1 MKPSRNTVTKTKIL
15 SIIQNSGIAL
25 SRSEI
30 QSVLNGS
37 CDRITVYRVLNRLVC
52 EGLIH
57 KVINVDGGI
66 NYAIGNTERCDQY
79 HIHFSCQKCQS
90 ITCMKDVKPVFQLPE
105 NYRINSVNFTVSG
118 LCPRCC

>member
-1 MKPSRNTVTKTKIL
+1 MKPSRNTAAKIKIL
-15 SIIQNSGIAL
+15 SIIRNSESAL

-30 QSVLNGS
+30 QFAINGL
-37 CDRITVYRVLNRLVC
+37 CDRITVYRVLNRLVR

-57 KVINVDGGI
+57 QVINVDGGI
-66 NYAIGNTERCDQY
+66 NYAIGDTESCNRY

-90 ITCMKDVKPVFQLPE
+90 ITCMSDVEPVFQLPE

-118 LCPRCC
+118 LCPRCL

>member
-1 MKPSRNTVTKTKIL
+1 MKPSRNTAAKIKIL
-15 SIIQNSGIAL
+15 SIIRNSESAL

-30 QSVLNGS
+30 QFVINGL
-37 CDRITVYRVLNRLVC
+37 CDRITVYRVLNRLVR

-57 KVINVDGGI
+57 QVINVDGGI
-66 NYAIGNTERCDQY
+66 NYAISDTESCNRY

-90 ITCMKDVKPVFQLPE
+90 ITCMSDVEPVFHLPE

-118 LCPRCC
+118 LCPRCL